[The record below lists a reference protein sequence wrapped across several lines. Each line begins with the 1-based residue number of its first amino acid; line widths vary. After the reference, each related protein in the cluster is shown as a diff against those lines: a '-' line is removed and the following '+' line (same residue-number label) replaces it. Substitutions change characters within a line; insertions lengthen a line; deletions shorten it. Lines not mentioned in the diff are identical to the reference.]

1 VTVSPFPREA
11 IEKLMGQVSGF
22 LVVEMNSGQMLEDVR
37 LCVRGR
43 VPIEFYGRM
52 GGVVPFPEEILNEI
66 KRVTSSKLSVEIN
79 PRDAWFERMAA
90 VK

>member
-1 VTVSPFPREA
+1 
-11 IEKLMGQVSGF
+11 
-22 LVVEMNSGQMLEDVR
+22 
-37 LCVRGR
+37 
-43 VPIEFYGRM
+43 M